1 MLKVLHLQ
9 QEGCE
14 ASLAG
19 ACLSSYMCLIQRW
32 EPEIIILKV
41 KQKLGKIC
49 CNSDW
54 QCLMIK
60 NMIHSKA
67 THAFQSVPRALAPT
81 KFWVPKRQFC
91 LVTAGSIQIGAVPFP
106 LLTRGVFHEGDP
118 KCRGYHLQGKSGM
131 QKPFPSSMPQDS
143 GTKGL
148 QLFPKS
154 VFSLGLLL
162 ISD

>member
-1 MLKVLHLQ
+1 
-9 QEGCE
+9 
-14 ASLAG
+14 
-19 ACLSSYMCLIQRW
+19 MCLIQRW
-32 EPEIIILKV
+32 EPKITVLKV

-91 LVTAGSIQIGAVPFP
+91 PVTAGSIQIGAMPFP
-106 LLTRGVFHEGDP
+106 LLTRGVFHKGDP
-118 KCRGYHLQGKSGM
+118 KCVGYHLQGCKSHSRAACHRTM
-131 QKPFPSSMPQDS
+131 EPRAAAEM
-143 GTKGL
+143 
-148 QLFPKS
+148 FPKS
-154 VFSLGLLL
+154 VFSLGPLL